1 MPDRTKTLTSAV
13 FATALAGTVLMS
25 AGCAPARA
33 ADGCLRVPNHQT
45 STGGHWYYRVDRQNQ
60 RKCWYLADE
69 GRKSDQ
75 AVSARP
81 SLSSKKNSPR
91 AAERIPQSIA
101 DARAELPLL
110 TYTEPFMDGP
120 LRYSPEEP
128 VPRGGDALLN
138 SAPSG
143 DGEPMT
149 TSAVKGASTD
159 AAPQVLPT
167 AANHQPAATLPVDE
181 IRDAHVSPD
190 AFAAACGDG
199 ARRGDGRG
207 GLQTLRSG
215 VGTAQRRSVLSAR
228 HRWGAGTD
236 LGRDDVGRDDFAG
249 VGPGYP
255 ALPSP
260 WAARARLTGPQRPPV
275 DRLSEV
281 LHWNWDRQAS
291 TLGGS
296 IPPIV
301 KAV

>member
-69 GRKSDQ
+69 ARKSDQ

-128 VPRGGDALLN
+128 VLRGGDALLN

-181 IRDAHVSPD
+181 SAMPTFRLTLSLLLVAMGLGAVTGAVVFKRSDPVSARLNDDPFYLRDIAGEPE
-190 AFAAACGDG
+190 
-199 ARRGDGRG
+199 
-207 GLQTLRSG
+207 QTLEEMTSDEM
-215 VGTAQRRSVLSAR
+215 TSLALAR
-228 HRWGAGTD
+228 DIPLFLLH
-236 LGRDDVGRDDFAG
+236 GRLAPD
-249 VGPGYP
+249 
-255 ALPSP
+255 
-260 WAARARLTGPQRPPV
+260 
-275 DRLSEV
+275 
-281 LHWNWDRQAS
+281 
-291 TLGGS
+291 
-296 IPPIV
+296 
-301 KAV
+301 